1 MNLNFKVL
9 LSVCVLLLCLKV
21 AVAGADN
28 IASQFKTTASSSLN
42 TEYGSSKVN
51 DGQIG
56 IMNKCEWVSG
66 SSMTFWGQIDYPWI
80 RLDCDSSKNISKII
94 LYDRPDEKSHTAGG
108 TLLFSDG
115 SKISVTQ
122 IPNDGSPKVISF
134 PSKRIKWFRFDVTDG
149 DGLNLGLSEIEVFP
163 SPEDYADP
171 VSWVDPY
178 IETTRGRYF
187 FFITGGRPFGMVGAA
202 PLTRNK
208 NQYGGGYN
216 YNSTE
221 VLGFPQVHCWMLSGI
236 TLMPVAG
243 ATDPT
248 KGERGWKST
257 FSHDDEIVQPGY
269 HRLFLKDYHTW
280 VELTSTERVSFYR
293 FKYTRDDA
301 ASILLNLGGYLS
313 TTTMTDAEVTKVSN
327 TEIEGSVN
335 TTGRLWG
342 GPDNVRIYF
351 VMKFDHPFD
360 RLDGWV
366 DSENLSDISKLKGKP
381 GSTPRIAKGWSY
393 HDSPTTGVKANYT
406 VKAGENI
413 QVKVAVSYTN
423 IENARNNMD
432 LECNHWDFDKVKQ
445 DSRDEWNQWLGRI
458 DVKGGSDAQKIK
470 FYTDLWHVLLGRH
483 KLDDIS
489 GDYPDYTEG
498 ERSGTHTLN
507 AKLKIR
513 SLPKND
519 QGKVAF
525 HMYNS
530 DAFWLTQWNLN
541 ILWGLAWPEVLD
553 EFAASLVQYSKNG
566 GLLPR
571 GPNAGGYSYIMTS
584 CPATNLI
591 VSAFQKGLLTKM
603 DVNSSYQAMKSNH
616 MPGGMM
622 GMGLNPG
629 DLQFYIDHGYIP
641 SNAGITLECAFQ
653 DWSLSQMA
661 KKLGKKNDSNYFLK
675 RSSGWKKLFNDQQNL
690 IFPKDKNGNWLH
702 NDPLSGSGWVEAN
715 AWQATWSVSHDIKGL
730 ADLMGGN
737 DTLCAKLNYAFEQA
751 EPQDF
756 VFGYGR
762 GYVSYAN
769 QPGCSNAH
777 VFNYAGKPWLSQ
789 YWVRKVNEQAYGA
802 ITPDKG
808 YGGHDEDQGQMGGVS
823 ALMSLGLFSL
833 RGTTEADPVYDITS
847 PVFDEITIKLDP
859 KYYPGKTFVIKT
871 YNNSTE
877 NYYIQKAQMNG
888 ESWKKN
894 WFYHRDFAKGG
905 LLELWLGQ
913 APNKD
918 FGKTE

>member
-1 MNLNFKVL
+1 
-9 LSVCVLLLCLKV
+9 
-21 AVAGADN
+21 
-28 IASQFKTTASSSLN
+28 
-42 TEYGSSKVN
+42 
-51 DGQIG
+51 
-56 IMNKCEWVSG
+56 
-66 SSMTFWGQIDYPWI
+66 
-80 RLDCDSSKNISKII
+80 
-94 LYDRPDEKSHTAGG
+94 
-108 TLLFSDG
+108 
-115 SKISVTQ
+115 
-122 IPNDGSPKVISF
+122 
-134 PSKRIKWFRFDVTDG
+134 
-149 DGLNLGLSEIEVFP
+149 
-163 SPEDYADP
+163 
-171 VSWVDPY
+171 
-178 IETTRGRYF
+178 
-187 FFITGGRPFGMVGAA
+187 
-202 PLTRNK
+202 
-208 NQYGGGYN
+208 
-216 YNSTE
+216 
-221 VLGFPQVHCWMLSGI
+221 
-236 TLMPVAG
+236 
-243 ATDPT
+243 
-248 KGERGWKST
+248 
-257 FSHDDEIVQPGY
+257 
-269 HRLFLKDYHTW
+269 
-280 VELTSTERVSFYR
+280 
-293 FKYTRDDA
+293 
-301 ASILLNLGGYLS
+301 
-313 TTTMTDAEVTKVSN
+313 
-327 TEIEGSVN
+327 
-335 TTGRLWG
+335 
-342 GPDNVRIYF
+342 
-351 VMKFDHPFD
+351 
-360 RLDGWV
+360 
-366 DSENLSDISKLKGKP
+366 
-381 GSTPRIAKGWSY
+381 
-393 HDSPTTGVKANYT
+393 
-406 VKAGENI
+406 
-413 QVKVAVSYTN
+413 
-423 IENARNNMD
+423 
-432 LECNHWDFDKVKQ
+432 
-445 DSRDEWNQWLGRI
+445 
-458 DVKGGSDAQKIK
+458 
-470 FYTDLWHVLLGRH
+470 
-483 KLDDIS
+483 
-489 GDYPDYTEG
+489 
-498 ERSGTHTLN
+498 THTLN

-571 GPNAGGYSYIMTS
+571 GPNAGGYSYIMTG

-690 IFPKDKNGNWLH
+690 IFPKDKEGNWLH

-730 ADLMGGN
+730 AELMGGN

-913 APNKD
+913 EPNKD
-918 FGKTE
+918 FGKAE